1 MIHSSDIYDV
11 GLRQTATSATPLTK
25 KTRPFK
31 YLHKYIPL
39 IIVLWLN
46 VHAAA
51 ADSLH
56 NTDTSRL
63 PVTEL
68 EIARLIFDHN
78 MFSTWGPGRPW
89 WAIDWPDAEQH
100 FTDGVRRYTNINIA
114 PDSRHI
120 RLTDNALYDFPWLL
134 VQQPGRWNLNV
145 QEQEHL
151 REYLLRGGFMMVDDF
166 HGPQQWNVFNRI
178 MEQVLPEY
186 NVVDIPDS
194 DELLH
199 VLYELGQRTQ
209 IPGRRHL
216 FSNGSDILVQMPHS
230 PPRWRGIYD
239 EHDRLMVAINFNMDI
254 GDAWEHADDPVYPL
268 PMTSLAYRF
277 GINYLIYAMTH

>member
-1 MIHSSDIYDV
+1 MIHSSGGEV
-11 GLRQTATSATPLTK
+11 CCNAATHLTAISSALK
-25 KTRPFK
+25 ESKTRWRK
-31 YLHKYIPL
+31 SLLATALLLNLHTVDADPL
-39 IIVLWLN
+39 IN
-46 VHAAA
+46 A
-51 ADSLH
+51 
-56 NTDTSRL
+56 DTSRL

-78 MFSTWGPGRPW
+78 MHSTWGPGRPW
-89 WAIDWPDAEQH
+89 WSINWPEAEQH

-120 RLTDNALYDFPWLL
+120 RLTDEALYNFPWLL

-145 QEQEHL
+145 QEQQHL

-166 HGPQQWNVFNRI
+166 HGPQQWNVFSRI
-178 MEQVLPEY
+178 MQQVLPEY
-186 NVVDIPDS
+186 NVVDIPDN

-216 FSNGSDILVQMPHS
+216 HSNGSGIQVQMPHS

-239 EHDRLMVAINFNMDI
+239 EHNQLMVAINFNMDI

-268 PMTSLAYRF
+268 SMTSLAYRF